1 MEILPYGVNKGEA
14 IQKIWLSPCFV
25 GYFPLYLGDDI
36 TDESVFAV
44 IQEQGLSFKV
54 GDEEQPT
61 KATHFLKDP
70 AQVQEFLALARN
82 PGGKENVKI
91 TPDQPAE
98 NPFWFRGCFLMPMP
112 IPIIF
117 SSPARS
123 GTILP

>member
-1 MEILPYGVNKGEA
+1 MEILPYKVTKGEA
-14 IQKIWLSPCFV
+14 IQKIWLSLCFV
-25 GYFPLYLGDDI
+25 GYFPLYLGDDM

-70 AQVQEFLALARN
+70 AQVQEFLALLATQGKRKREN
-82 PGGKENVKI
+82 YSRSAGRKSLLVPGMFS
-91 TPDQPAE
+91 DA
-98 NPFWFRGCFLMPMP
+98 MP

-117 SSPARS
+117 SSPARF
-123 GTILP
+123 GTFLP